1 MRPTTGKPVAMILRE
16 GKTPSGK
23 EARTVLKHVIRRIR
37 SHWPRVAILVRGDSH
52 YGRDEVMEWCEKPR
66 R

>member
-1 MRPTTGKPVAMILRE
+1 MILRE

-37 SHWPRVAILVRGDSH
+37 RHWPGSISWCAATAITAA
-52 YGRDEVMEWCEKPR
+52 MK
-66 R
+66 